1 MKRAWLTQAAY
12 TSTGIS
18 ISFDKAGRWH
28 RAMLD
33 GLHGECNS
41 LYLRM
46 HYLDPTDT
54 HFLRANT
61 YMNTWNSDK
70 VKSLY
75 DSQSCGFITKI
86 DGEVQ
91 LHEEKIA
98 LEYRKLVDTEDA
110 DKNDAAVL
118 ARARANAA
126 ALPPSFPFSQPT
138 FSYVVQW
145 LSELGKKEELDGLLK
160 YADTHL
166 QPTWENGGL
175 FYPRNDD
182 RTNEAG
188 EWTHMDPFSGNA
200 AIGYA
205 RLNVADGQKKI
216 WDNPRKRGH
225 AAMQP
230 WIDGIELGQGID
242 CLRGVWDSDE
252 SALVLT
258 MKTWDGHT
266 VTATPVAT
274 NLPAGEWAV
283 FVNEELVQH
292 ETLER
297 SCDLKAEVRVGG
309 EEVDVV
315 FKRVADL
322 S

>member
-1 MKRAWLTQAAY
+1 MQFILPLANTLLG
-12 TSTGIS
+12 ST
-18 ISFDKAGRWH
+18 
-28 RAMLD
+28 
-33 GLHGECNS
+33 
-41 LYLRM
+41 
-46 HYLDPTDT
+46 TDT
-54 HFLRANT
+54 QFVRANA

-75 DSQSCGFITKI
+75 DSQSYGFITNI

-138 FSYVVQW
+138 FGYVVQW
-145 LSELGKKEELDGLLK
+145 LSELGKKAELDGLLK
-160 YADTHL
+160 YADTNL

-205 RLNVADGQKKI
+205 RLNVANGQKKI

-225 AAMQP
+225 AATQP

-242 CLRGVWDSDE
+242 CLRGVWDSEE

-258 MKTWDGHT
+258 MKTWDGRN

-283 FVNEELVQH
+283 FVDGELVQLG
-292 ETLER
+292 TLEGG
-297 SCDLKAEVRVGG
+297 CDLRAEVRVGG

-315 FKRVADL
+315 FRRVADL
-322 S
+322 R